1 MCAIPLA
8 TALRGNH
15 SAAFHW
21 LNASANWFN
30 ADGAPLCPAAHVML
44 GTRFT
49 RFTSTKVQNLTPK
62 LAGTRY
68 RDGQG
73 LPKDPAKAYYHF
85 DKAAKAGEVEVLS
98 LLALLV
104 QKYTY

>member
-1 MCAIPLA
+1 
-8 TALRGNH
+8 
-15 SAAFHW
+15 
-21 LNASANWFN
+21 
-30 ADGAPLCPAAHVML
+30 ML

-49 RFTSTKVQNLTPK
+49 RFTSTKVQKLTPK
-62 LAGTRY
+62 LVGNRY